1 MQGCGLSA
9 NFLGYN
15 YQEEEWLDMPK
26 AINGWKRGCF
36 IVNLTVR
43 MNWR

>member
-1 MQGCGLSA
+1 MQVCGLPL

-26 AINGWKRGCF
+26 AIEMAGKGDA
-36 IVNLTVR
+36 LL
-43 MNWR
+43 